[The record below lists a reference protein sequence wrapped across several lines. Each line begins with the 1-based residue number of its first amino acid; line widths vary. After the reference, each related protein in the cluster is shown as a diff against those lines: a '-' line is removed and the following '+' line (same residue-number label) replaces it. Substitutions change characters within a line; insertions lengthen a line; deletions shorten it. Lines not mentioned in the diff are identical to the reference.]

1 MAPEMLT
8 QTLHGVLFALFTGTW
23 VKDIELGDGPVAR
36 VGQRCGADL
45 DSGFLEGRKGWKK
58 PI

>member
-1 MAPEMLT
+1 MLT